1 MYIHPRAT
9 ELLPPF
15 NSNEVPTF
23 NMHEVSGKSEVRP
36 IVTLKRSKT
45 TVGQFTASSHTPG

>member
-15 NSNEVPTF
+15 GANSNEVPTF
-23 NMHEVSGKSEVRP
+23 NMHEVTGKSEVRRNKKEKLFSP
-36 IVTLKRSKT
+36 
-45 TVGQFTASSHTPG
+45 SS